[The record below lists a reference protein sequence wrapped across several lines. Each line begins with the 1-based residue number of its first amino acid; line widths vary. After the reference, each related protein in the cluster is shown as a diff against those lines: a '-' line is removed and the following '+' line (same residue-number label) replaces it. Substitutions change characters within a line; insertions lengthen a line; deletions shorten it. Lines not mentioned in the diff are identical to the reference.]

1 MPNRIVLADDSE
13 TIRKVVQLVL
23 EPEGFVVNAYRD
35 GEKALE
41 AIALEPP
48 VLVFADVELPKI
60 SGILLCTSIK
70 HDDSTSHIPVILLAG
85 AFESIDEEAV
95 RLSGADDLLVKPFES
110 RELVQKVKALL
121 GSGQKKKDAGEKLE
135 STNNEE
141 SWLDESQSAQSDGA
155 EKEPFFSAETQNEH
169 AQPGLSADE
178 ELAKQWE
185 STMKEAVSLQ
195 DNVVIADTEL
205 QNDELARQW
214 AAMAVSDPAAPSGI
228 SQEHA
233 MSFSE
238 MLTKELADNAI
249 DIEYT
254 PAPISKGMDMDKDE
268 IRLMVRSAVDEA
280 LAELLQSERSR
291 IQAEIENNVRKAVRE
306 IAEAILKRELE
317 RTVPLA

>member
-1 MPNRIVLADDSE
+1 ME
-13 TIRKVVQLVL
+13 
-23 EPEGFVVNAYRD
+23 
-35 GEKALE
+35 
-41 AIALEPP
+41 
-48 VLVFADVELPKI
+48 
-60 SGILLCTSIK
+60 
-70 HDDSTSHIPVILLAG
+70 
-85 AFESIDEEAV
+85 
-95 RLSGADDLLVKPFES
+95 
-110 RELVQKVKALL
+110 
-121 GSGQKKKDAGEKLE
+121 
-135 STNNEE
+135 
-141 SWLDESQSAQSDGA
+141 
-155 EKEPFFSAETQNEH
+155 
-169 AQPGLSADE
+169 
-178 ELAKQWE
+178 
-185 STMKEAVSLQ
+185 EAVSLQ
-195 DNVVIADTEL
+195 DNKAVIADTEL

-238 MLTKELADNAI
+238 MLTKELADKAI
-249 DIEYT
+249 DVEYT